1 MKRKQNKQNVIEVKY
16 EELEQYD
23 TEWDDKIMEE
33 KESLYAHHIGAFL
46 IWFSKLENRL
56 DIELSNLINDR
67 SHDEGYIILKDLDM
81 SGKIELFYN
90 LAFPRAYLT
99 KKSKSRR
106 NKLFRLSSIRKK
118 LEDLST
124 LRNKI
129 AHAKWNTLD
138 KDGYVRVD
146 TKTKKEDGFIKFR
159 KLKITPA
166 LMRKSMEEIPT
177 LIEKL
182 VMFTD
187 RILLS

>member
-1 MKRKQNKQNVIEVKY
+1 MKKRQNKQNIMEVKY

-23 TEWDDKIMEE
+23 TQWNDELMAK
-33 KESLYAHHIGAFL
+33 KESSYAHHIGAFL
-46 IWFSKLENRL
+46 ISFSTLEHRL

-67 SHDEGYIILKDLDM
+67 SHDEGYLIIKDLEM
-81 SGKIELFYN
+81 SAKIELFYN
-90 LAFPRAYLT
+90 LAFPRIHSKNINKR
-99 KKSKSRR
+99 KKEQR
-106 NKLFRLSSIRKK
+106 LFRLTSIRKQ
-118 LEDLST
+118 LEDLSI

-138 KDGYVRVD
+138 KDGYIRVD

-159 KLKITPA
+159 KLKITTA
-166 LMRKSMEEIPT
+166 TIRESIGKIPV

-187 RILLS
+187 HILF